1 MALYFYAP
9 AHFRL
14 ALPFLDWASFD
25 NEFANTQNI
34 SFQFATMPTS
44 PTLGTLNSREGSR
57 ERNVSDSHTQAKS
70 LFVHSLSETVTTESL
85 TSLFSQFYPLKHA
98 TVVQDPVTKR
108 SKGYGFATFADS
120 EDAQKA
126 LDSLNGFQFEGR
138 KLKIEVA
145 ERRHRSGKDEEDNP
159 KDKSHSAVLRSGRL
173 RSTPE
178 QKKPLKLIIR
188 NLPWTIK
195 EPEQLADLFRS
206 YGKVKYAT
214 IPVKKPG
221 LSAGYGF
228 VLLRGRKNAET
239 ALDAMNGKEIEGRI
253 LAVDWAVE
261 KDVWEAAQR
270 QEIDKISPNV
280 LSSSFS
286 NELAEVDQPG
296 NGEVDDGSVAPSIG
310 DEVDDSR
317 SSGSEDDNKE
327 QTAEDLAIISDFPNR
342 NSNPNAYTSN
352 SSTLFIRNLPF
363 SATDEMLREHFIPFG
378 PIRYARVVVDFAT
391 NRSRGTGFV
400 CFYRQEDAETCL
412 RDSPRP
418 RFASG
423 NALTSHGEREIPQLK
438 QSILEDPRKDPS
450 GRYTL
455 GGRVLQVSQAVDKGE
470 AEILMSAGNSL
481 RDARDKD
488 RRRLY
493 LLSEGT
499 IPPNSPIYQY
509 LAPAEINLRQDSM
522 KQRQTLLKSNP
533 SLHLSLTR
541 LSVRNLPRS
550 MTSKTLKALAR
561 EAVVCFARDVKAGL
575 RKPLSKE
582 ELSRGG
588 PELRDN
594 EKERKAKG
602 KGIVRQAKIV
612 FEGREGKKVS
622 EDSGAGRSRGYGFI
636 EYTSHR
642 WSLMGLRWL
651 NGYVAG
657 NDSTDSAVTGGDSRG
672 IGEKGKRLIV
682 EFAIENA
689 QVVGRR
695 LEKEIKARERSK
707 LISEKKERRE
717 IPSRP
722 AKNLDRD
729 TITKRRNGV
738 KRKRDSDEIAATEP
752 VAAAPDLSGGNA
764 QRSSDLADRGKRQR
778 IIVRK
783 RMLRRARKGT

>member
-1 MALYFYAP
+1 
-9 AHFRL
+9 
-14 ALPFLDWASFD
+14 
-25 NEFANTQNI
+25 
-34 SFQFATMPTS
+34 MPTG
-44 PTLGTLNSREGSR
+44 PTLGTLDNTEGSR
-57 ERNVSDSHTQAKS
+57 EHSLMESHTQAKS
-70 LFVHSLSETVTTESL
+70 LFVYSLSETVTTESL

-98 TVVQDPVTKR
+98 TVVHDPVTKR

-126 LDSLNGFQFEGR
+126 LDALNGFQFEGR
-138 KLKIEVA
+138 KIKIEVA
-145 ERRHRSGKDEEDNP
+145 EPRHRSDKDEEN
-159 KDKSHSAVLRSGRL
+159 KAKEKSHSAALKAGRL

-221 LSAGYGF
+221 LSAGFGF
-228 VLLRGRKNAET
+228 VLLRGRKNAEK

-270 QEIDKISPNV
+270 QGTDNISPNA

-286 NELAEVDQPG
+286 NGLAEDDPPG
-296 NGEVDDGSVAPSIG
+296 NEEVDDGDVAPSIE
-310 DEVDDSR
+310 DEVDDSLN
-317 SSGSEDDNKE
+317 SGSDDDSKE
-327 QTAEDLAIISDFPNR
+327 LTVEDLAITSDIPNR
-342 NSNPNAYTSN
+342 NSDSKAYTSN
-352 SSTLFIRNLPF
+352 SSTCFIRNLPF
-363 SATDEMLREHFIPFG
+363 SATDQILREHFISFG

-391 NRSRGTGFV
+391 SRSRGTGFV
-400 CFYRQEDAETCL
+400 CFYRQEDAEACL

-418 RFASG
+418 RFAPG
-423 NALTSHGEREIPQLK
+423 NAITNCRDSSFPQLK

-455 GGRVLQVSQAVDKGE
+455 GGRALQVSQAVDKGE

-499 IPPNSPIYQY
+499 IPSNSPIYEQ
-509 LAPAEINLRQDSM
+509 LAPAEINLRQDSL

-541 LSVRNLPRS
+541 LSVRNLPRN

-588 PELRDN
+588 PELRDI

-612 FEGREGKKVS
+612 FEGREGRKVS

-657 NDSTDSAVTGGDSRG
+657 NSSKDSGLTVGNSGG

-707 LISEKKERRE
+707 LISEKKERLE
-717 IPSRP
+717 ILSGS

-729 TITKRRNGV
+729 TMTKMRNGA
-738 KRKRDSDEIAATEP
+738 KRKRDADEIAATKP
-752 VAAAPDLSGGNA
+752 VPAAPNMSGDNA
-764 QRSSDLADRGKRQR
+764 QWPSDPAERAKRQR
-778 IIVRK
+778 IMVKK

>member
-1 MALYFYAP
+1 
-9 AHFRL
+9 
-14 ALPFLDWASFD
+14 
-25 NEFANTQNI
+25 
-34 SFQFATMPTS
+34 MPTS
-44 PTLGTLNSREGSR
+44 PTLGTLNSREGFR
-57 ERNVSDSHTQAKS
+57 EPNVSDSHTQAKS

-85 TSLFSQFYPLKHA
+85 TSLLSQFYPLKHA

-108 SKGYGFATFADS
+108 SKGYGFVTFADS

-145 ERRHRSGKDEEDNP
+145 EPRHRSGKDEEHNP
-159 KDKSHSAVLRSGRL
+159 KDKSQSVVLRSGRL

-270 QEIDKISPNV
+270 QEIDKISPNAPSRSV
-280 LSSSFS
+280 ST
-286 NELAEVDQPG
+286 ELAEDDEPG
-296 NGEVDDGSVAPSIG
+296 DGEVDDGDVAPSIE
-310 DEVDDSR
+310 DEVDD
-317 SSGSEDDNKE
+317 NNE

-342 NSNPNAYTSN
+342 NSNPSAYTSN

-363 SATDEMLREHFIPFG
+363 SATDEMLREHFLSFG
-378 PIRYARVVVDFAT
+378 SIRYARVVVDLAT

-418 RFASG
+418 RFAPG
-423 NALTSHGEREIPQLK
+423 NAITYHGEREIPQLK

-499 IPPNSPIYQY
+499 IPPNSPIYQH

-594 EKERKAKG
+594 ERERKAKG

-657 NDSTDSAVTGGDSRG
+657 NESKDSALTVGNSRD

-707 LISEKKERRE
+707 LISEKKERRG

-729 TITKRRNGV
+729 TMTRRRNGV
-738 KRKRDSDEIAATEP
+738 KRKRDFDEIGAAEP
-752 VAAAPDLSGGNA
+752 VPAAPDLSGDNA
-764 QRSSDLADRGKRQR
+764 QRTSDLADRGKRQR

>member
-1 MALYFYAP
+1 
-9 AHFRL
+9 
-14 ALPFLDWASFD
+14 
-25 NEFANTQNI
+25 
-34 SFQFATMPTS
+34 MPTS

-57 ERNVSDSHTQAKS
+57 ERNVVDSHTQAKS

-98 TVVQDPVTKR
+98 TVVHDPVTKR
-108 SKGYGFATFADS
+108 SKGYGFVTFADS

-126 LDSLNGFQFEGR
+126 LDALNGFQFEGR

-145 ERRHRSGKDEEDNP
+145 EPRHRSGKDEEDNS
-159 KDKSHSAVLRSGRL
+159 KHKSHSEVLRSGRL

-178 QKKPLKLIIR
+178 QKKTPKLIIR

-195 EPEQLADLFRS
+195 EPEQLANLFRS

-221 LSAGYGF
+221 LSAGFGF

-239 ALDAMNGKEIEGRI
+239 ALEAMNGKEIEGRI

-270 QEIDKISPNV
+270 QETDKISPNA
-280 LSSSFS
+280 LSPSP
-286 NELAEVDQPG
+286 NAPAEDDQPG
-296 NGEVDDGSVAPSIG
+296 NREEDNSDVAPSIEGEVDDSPN
-310 DEVDDSR
+310 
-317 SSGSEDDNKE
+317 SGPEDDKEE
-327 QTAEDLAIISDFPNR
+327 QTAEDLSLISNFPNG

-363 SATDEMLREHFIPFG
+363 SATDETLREHFISFG
-378 PIRYARVVVDFAT
+378 PIRYARVVLDLAT

-412 RDSPRP
+412 RGSPRT
-418 RFASG
+418 RFALG
-423 NALTSHGEREIPQLK
+423 NAITSHGEREFPQLK
-438 QSILEDPRKDPS
+438 HSILEDSRNDPS

-499 IPPNSPIYQY
+499 IPPNSPIYQH
-509 LAPAEINLRQDSM
+509 LAPADIKLRQDSM

-561 EAVVCFARDVKAGL
+561 EAVVGFARDVKAGL
-575 RKPLSKE
+575 RMPLSKE

-588 PELRDN
+588 PELREN

-657 NDSTDSAVTGGDSRG
+657 NGSKDSALTVGNSRG
-672 IGEKGKRLIV
+672 IEEKGKRLIV

-707 LISEKKERRE
+707 LISEKKESRE
-717 IPSRP
+717 IPSGT

-729 TITKRRNGV
+729 TMTGRRNGV
-738 KRKRDSDEIAATEP
+738 KRKRDSAEIAATDP
-752 VAAAPDLSGGNA
+752 IPAAPDLSAGNA
-764 QRSSDLADRGKRQR
+764 QRPSDLADRAKRQR
-778 IIVRK
+778 IIVKK
-783 RMLRRARKGT
+783 RILRRARKGT

>member
-1 MALYFYAP
+1 M
-9 AHFRL
+9 
-14 ALPFLDWASFD
+14 SK
-25 NEFANTQNI
+25 
-34 SFQFATMPTS
+34 S
-44 PTLGTLNSREGSR
+44 PTLGTLNDREGIPQLSKL
-57 ERNVSDSHTQAKS
+57 HTQAKS

-98 TVVQDPVTKR
+98 TVVHNPVTKR

-126 LDSLNGFQFEGR
+126 LDSFNGFHFEGR
-138 KLKIEVA
+138 KIKIEVA
-145 ERRHRSGKDEEDNP
+145 EPRHRSGKDEENNQE
-159 KDKSHSAVLRSGRL
+159 DKSHSAVPRTGRL
-173 RSTPE
+173 RPTPE
-178 QKKPLKLIIR
+178 QKNPLKLIIR

-228 VLLRGRKNAET
+228 VLLRGRKNAKK
-239 ALDAMNGKEIEGRI
+239 ALDSMNGKEIEGRI

-261 KDVWEAAQR
+261 KEVWEATQR
-270 QEIDKISPNV
+270 QGMDKVSPNA
-280 LSSSFS
+280 LSRSFS
-286 NELAEVDQPG
+286 NKLAEDDQPG
-296 NGEVDDGSVAPSIG
+296 TEEVDDGDVAPRIE
-310 DEVDDSR
+310 DKVNHR
-317 SSGSEDDNKE
+317 LKSGSDDDCE
-327 QTAEDLAIISDFPNR
+327 GQIVEDLAIARDIPNR
-342 NSNPNAYTSN
+342 DSNPNAYTSN
-352 SSTLFIRNLPF
+352 SSTCFIRNLPF
-363 SATDEMLREHFIPFG
+363 SATDEILREHFISFG
-378 PIRYARVVVDFAT
+378 PIRYARIVFDFAT

-400 CFYRQEDAETCL
+400 CFYRQKDAEACL
-412 RDSPRP
+412 HDSPRP
-418 RFASG
+418 RFVPG
-423 NALTSHGEREIPQLK
+423 NASTSRGESSFPRSK
-438 QSILEDPRKDPS
+438 QSVLEDLRKDPS

-455 GGRVLQVSQAVDKGE
+455 DGRVLQVSQAVDKGE
-470 AEILMSAGNSL
+470 AESLMSAGYSL

-499 IPPNSPIYQY
+499 IPSNSPICEQ
-509 LAPAEINLRQDSM
+509 LAPAEVSLRQDSV

-550 MTSKTLKALAR
+550 MTSKNLKALSR
-561 EAVVCFARDVKAGL
+561 EAVVAFAREVKAGL

-582 ELSRGG
+582 EVTRGG
-588 PELRDN
+588 PELRET

-642 WSLMGLRWL
+642 WALMGLRWL

-657 NDSTDSAVTGGDSRG
+657 IVSNDSDRTVGNSRES
-672 IGEKGKRLIV
+672 GEKGKRLIV

-695 LEKEIKARERSK
+695 HEKELKARERSK
-707 LISEKKERRE
+707 LISEKTERLE
-717 IPSRP
+717 IPSSSR
-722 AKNLDRD
+722 KNSGRD
-729 TITKRRNGV
+729 TMAKTRNGV
-738 KRKRDSDEIAATEP
+738 KRKRDSDEIPATKP
-752 VAAAPDLSGGNA
+752 VSAAPEM
-764 QRSSDLADRGKRQR
+764 RSDPVERAKRQR
-778 IIVRK
+778 IIVKK
-783 RMLRRARKGT
+783 RMVRRARKGT

>member
-1 MALYFYAP
+1 
-9 AHFRL
+9 
-14 ALPFLDWASFD
+14 
-25 NEFANTQNI
+25 
-34 SFQFATMPTS
+34 MPTG
-44 PTLGTLNSREGSR
+44 PTLGTLNNTEGSR
-57 ERNVSDSHTQAKS
+57 EHSLLASHTKAKS

-98 TVVQDPVTKR
+98 TVVHDPVTKR

-126 LDSLNGFQFEGR
+126 LDALNGFQFEGR
-138 KLKIEVA
+138 KIKIEVA
-145 ERRHRSGKDEEDNP
+145 EPRHRSGKDEENNA
-159 KDKSHSAVLRSGRL
+159 KEKSHSADLESGRL

-221 LSAGYGF
+221 LSAGFGF
-228 VLLRGRKNAET
+228 VLLRGRKNAEK

-270 QEIDKISPNV
+270 QGTDSISPNV

-286 NELAEVDQPG
+286 NGLAEDDPAG
-296 NGEVDDGSVAPSIG
+296 NGEVDDGDVAPSIE
-310 DEVDDSR
+310 DEVDDSLN
-317 SSGSEDDNKE
+317 SGSEDDIKE
-327 QTAEDLAIISDFPNR
+327 LTAEDLAITSDIPNR
-342 NSNPNAYTSN
+342 NSDTKAYTSN
-352 SSTLFIRNLPF
+352 SSTCFIRNLPF
-363 SATDEMLREHFIPFG
+363 SATDQILREHFISFG

-391 NRSRGTGFV
+391 SRSRGTGFV
-400 CFYRQEDAETCL
+400 CFYRQEDAEACL

-418 RFASG
+418 RFAPG
-423 NALTSHGEREIPQLK
+423 NAITNRRDSSFPQLK

-455 GGRVLQVSQAVDKGE
+455 GGRALQVSQAVDKGE
-470 AEILMSAGNSL
+470 AEILMSAGSSL

-493 LLSEGT
+493 LLAEGT
-499 IPPNSPIYQY
+499 IPSNSPIYEQ
-509 LAPAEINLRQDSM
+509 LAPAEINLRQDSV

-541 LSVRNLPRS
+541 LSVRNLPRN

-588 PELRDN
+588 PELRDI

-612 FEGREGKKVS
+612 FEGREGRKVS

-657 NDSTDSAVTGGDSRG
+657 NSSNDSGLTVGNSGG

-707 LISEKKERRE
+707 LISEKKERLE
-717 IPSRP
+717 IPSGS

-729 TITKRRNGV
+729 TMTKMRNGA
-738 KRKRDSDEIAATEP
+738 KRKREADEIAATKP
-752 VAAAPDLSGGNA
+752 VPAAPNMSGDNA
-764 QRSSDLADRGKRQR
+764 QWPSDSAERAKRQR
-778 IIVRK
+778 IMVKK

>member
-1 MALYFYAP
+1 
-9 AHFRL
+9 
-14 ALPFLDWASFD
+14 
-25 NEFANTQNI
+25 
-34 SFQFATMPTS
+34 MPTG
-44 PTLGTLNSREGSR
+44 PTLGTLNNTEGSR
-57 ERNVSDSHTQAKS
+57 EHSLLESHTQAKS

-98 TVVQDPVTKR
+98 TVVHDPVTKR

-126 LDSLNGFQFEGR
+126 LDALNGFQFEGR
-138 KLKIEVA
+138 KIKIEVA
-145 ERRHRSGKDEEDNP
+145 EPRHRSGKDEENNA
-159 KDKSHSAVLRSGRL
+159 KEKSHSADLKSGRL

-221 LSAGYGF
+221 LSAGFGF
-228 VLLRGRKNAET
+228 VLLRGRKNAEK

-270 QEIDKISPNV
+270 QGTDSISPNV

-286 NELAEVDQPG
+286 NGLAEDDPAG
-296 NGEVDDGSVAPSIG
+296 NGEVDDGDVAPSIE
-310 DEVDDSR
+310 DEVDDSLN
-317 SSGSEDDNKE
+317 SGSEDDSKE
-327 QTAEDLAIISDFPNR
+327 LTAEDLAITSDIPNR
-342 NSNPNAYTSN
+342 NSDTKAYTSN
-352 SSTLFIRNLPF
+352 SSTCFIRNLPF
-363 SATDEMLREHFIPFG
+363 SATDQILREHFISFG

-391 NRSRGTGFV
+391 SRSRGTGFV
-400 CFYRQEDAETCL
+400 CFYRQEDAEACL

-418 RFASG
+418 RFAPG
-423 NALTSHGEREIPQLK
+423 NAITNCRDSSFPQLK

-455 GGRVLQVSQAVDKGE
+455 GGRALQVSQAVDKGE
-470 AEILMSAGNSL
+470 AEILMSAGSSL

-488 RRRLY
+488 RRHLY

-499 IPPNSPIYQY
+499 IPSNSPIYEQ
-509 LAPAEINLRQDSM
+509 LAPAEINLRQDSV

-541 LSVRNLPRS
+541 LSVRNLPRNI
-550 MTSKTLKALAR
+550 TSKTLKALAR

-588 PELRDN
+588 PELRDI
-594 EKERKAKG
+594 EKERKTKG

-612 FEGREGKKVS
+612 FEGREGRKVS

-657 NDSTDSAVTGGDSRG
+657 NSSNDSRLIVGNSGG
-672 IGEKGKRLIV
+672 IREKGKRLIV

-707 LISEKKERRE
+707 LISEKKERLE
-717 IPSRP
+717 IPSGS

-729 TITKRRNGV
+729 TMTKMRNGA
-738 KRKRDSDEIAATEP
+738 KRKRDADEIAATKP
-752 VAAAPDLSGGNA
+752 VPAAPNMSGDNA
-764 QRSSDLADRGKRQR
+764 QWPSDPAERAKRQR
-778 IIVRK
+778 IMVKK

>member
-1 MALYFYAP
+1 MTGL
-9 AHFRL
+9 
-14 ALPFLDWASFD
+14 
-25 NEFANTQNI
+25 QNI
-34 SFQFATMPTS
+34 RRFREHSEQLFQFATMPTN
-44 PTLGTLNSREGSR
+44 PTLGILKSREGSR
-57 ERNVSDSHTQAKS
+57 KYKFSGSHTQSKS

-98 TVVQDPVTKR
+98 TVVRDPVTKR

-126 LDSLNGFQFEGR
+126 LDALNGFRFEGR

-145 ERRHRSGKDEEDNP
+145 EPRHRSGEEENNP
-159 KDKSHSAVLRSGRL
+159 KNESHSAVLKTGRL

-178 QKKPLKLIIR
+178 QKKQLKLIVR

-195 EPEQLADLFRS
+195 EPEQLAELFRC
-206 YGKVKYAT
+206 YGKVKCAT
-214 IPVKKPG
+214 IPVKNPG
-221 LSAGYGF
+221 LSAGFGF
-228 VLLRGRKNAET
+228 VLLRGRRNAET
-239 ALDAMNGKEIEGRI
+239 ALDAMNGKEIGGRI

-261 KDVWEAAQR
+261 KDIWEAAQR
-270 QEIDKISPNV
+270 QVLDGISPNA
-280 LSSSFS
+280 LFRGFS
-286 NELAEVDQPG
+286 NELVKDDQPG
-296 NGEVDDGSVAPSIG
+296 NGEVDDSDVAPSIE
-310 DEVDDSR
+310 DDVDDNLN
-317 SSGSEDDNKE
+317 SGPGDDGKE
-327 QTAEDLAIISDFPNR
+327 LIGEDLVITSDISNR

-352 SSTLFIRNLPF
+352 SSTCFIRNLPF
-363 SATDEMLREHFIPFG
+363 SANDEILREHFISFG

-400 CFYRQEDAETCL
+400 CFYHQEDAEACL

-418 RFASG
+418 RFAPG
-423 NALTSHGEREIPQLK
+423 NAITSHGEREFPQLK
-438 QSILEDPRKDPS
+438 QSILEDPKKDPS

-455 GGRVLQVSQAVDKGE
+455 CGRVLQVSQAVDKGE

-481 RDARDKD
+481 RDVRDKD

-499 IPPNSPIYQY
+499 ILSDSPIYEH
-509 LAPAEINLRQDSM
+509 LTPAEINLRQDSV

-588 PELRDN
+588 LELRDT

-612 FEGREGKKVS
+612 FEGREGNKVS

-651 NGYVAG
+651 NGYIAG
-657 NDSTDSAVTGGDSRG
+657 NSSKDSGLTVDNSRG

-707 LISEKKERRE
+707 LISEKKERLE
-717 IPSRP
+717 MPSSS
-722 AKNLDRD
+722 AKNLDMD
-729 TITKRRNGV
+729 TITRIRTGL
-738 KRKRDSDEIAATEP
+738 KRKRNSDEIIATKP
-752 VAAAPDLSGGNA
+752 LPAAPNMCGGNA
-764 QRSSDLADRGKRQR
+764 QRPSDPAERGKRQR
-778 IIVRK
+778 IIVKK
-783 RMLRRARKGT
+783 RLLRRARKGT